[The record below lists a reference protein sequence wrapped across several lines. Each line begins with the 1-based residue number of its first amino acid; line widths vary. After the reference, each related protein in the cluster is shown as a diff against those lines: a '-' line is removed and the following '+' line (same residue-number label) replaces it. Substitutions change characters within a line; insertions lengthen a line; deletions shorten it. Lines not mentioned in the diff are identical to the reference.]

1 MENIPWEII
10 SSHTDGAKKKAYINN
25 SCLVWWSIFY
35 YFAPSQSKEIAL
47 FQNIIQSSWII
58 NLNSETS
65 ATRKI
70 DLDVYDSESDSDV
83 YFVL

>member
-1 MENIPWEII
+1 M
-10 SSHTDGAKKKAYINN
+10 KYF
-25 SCLVWWSIFY
+25 FY